1 MLKNA
6 RSIADRQKENRHLG
20 VLEASS
26 HSVWKSTLA
35 SQSNS
40 ILLPTPRKEI
50 FGGIITFVP
59 CLRLKDFRVSRQESF
74 EVLAL
79 QVGTAHGG
87 EKLEVMFPSD
97 NEKAI
102 LKAMEQM
109 LLSRASAK

>member
-1 MLKNA
+1 MEIDTRFPIKLNT
-6 RSIADRQKENRHLG
+6 
-20 VLEASS
+20 ASD
-26 HSVWKSTLA
+26 A
-35 SQSNS
+35 
-40 ILLPTPRKEI
+40 PEEI

-109 LLSRASAK
+109 LLSRASEVRTHYVSN